1 MKTRVM
7 ESVDDNGVT
16 IGPKT
21 EVKQIRVM
29 GFKISKPVCYKV
41 ASGGGEGRLLS
52 ALRDGEEPGAPPRP
66 CQPPALM
73 RGNESDALSGGKIFC
88 FGVSERRGV
97 RLPMLL

>member
-1 MKTRVM
+1 M
-7 ESVDDNGVT
+7 
-16 IGPKT
+16 
-21 EVKQIRVM
+21 
-29 GFKISKPVCYKV
+29 
-41 ASGGGEGRLLS
+41 GGGGRRVRRGRLLS

-97 RLPMLL
+97 RLPMLLCDNSLERAAG